1 MNDYRETLTETL
13 EVLDIFDGEELR
25 LTDEGWIPETPE
37 TLGVLV
43 KTNTNKGGI

>member
-25 LTDEGWIPETPE
+25 LTDEG
-37 TLGVLV
+37 
-43 KTNTNKGGI
+43 